1 MAENVHKGGRTKGDG
16 KGKSGGRKAG
26 SVNKVTRVAKE
37 IICGIVNDNAEKAQ
51 KMLDKVSDPKDW
63 ITCFVKLAEFV
74 VPKQAA
80 VSVTAEVR
88 RCDLRSELAD
98 LLDREE
104 D

>member
-1 MAENVHKGGRTKGDG
+1 MAEKVHKGGRTKGDG
-16 KGKSGGRKAG
+16 KGKSGGRKTG

-51 KMLDKVSDPKDW
+51 KMLDKITDPRVW
-63 ITCFVKLAEFV
+63 ILCYVKLAEFV